1 MGETDPRTEVRAA
14 LQETLQDGSARCMIC
29 ERRCVIPPGQCGF
42 CKTRRNDKGTIK
54 GIVHGAVST
63 VAVAPVEAK
72 PIFHFLPGSKWLSLG
87 TLGCNFRC
95 PGCQNHEIAC
105 ADPCKDGL
113 GKARY
118 MEPEEVVEEA
128 LAKGC
133 QGIAWTYN
141 EPTMWL
147 EYTLETSELAKR
159 NHLYTAYITNG
170 YMTHDALDLIGRYL
184 DVYRFD
190 LKGFSAESYSKIAG
204 IDDYEAV
211 LENALRVKSKYKAHV
226 EVVTNVI
233 PGINDADIELGRLA
247 TWIATRLGKRTPWHV
262 TRFIPHAD
270 LADVP
275 ETPVETLDR
284 ARKIGIDVGLLYVYT
299 GNVPGYPGENT
310 YCPKCGRVVVGRAHQ
325 AMFANYIRER
335 DSEDAYAGHRST
347 GGKPL
352 DGVCAHCGQRIVG
365 HWFEPG
371 HDKSGSRE

>member
-1 MGETDPRTEVRAA
+1 MEETDPRTEVKTAF
-14 LQETLQDGSARCMIC
+14 QEALQDGSARCMMC
-29 ERRCVIPPGQCGF
+29 ERRCVIAPGECGF
-42 CKTRRNDKGTIK
+42 CKTRRNDGGTIK

-63 VAVAPVEAK
+63 IAVAPVEAK

-87 TLGCNFRC
+87 TLGCNFKC
-95 PGCQNHEIAC
+95 PGCQNHETSY

-113 GKARY
+113 GDARY
-118 MEPEEVVEEA
+118 MEPGEVVEEA
-128 LAKGC
+128 LAQGC
-133 QGIAWTYN
+133 QGISWTYN

-147 EYTLETSELAKR
+147 EYTLATSELAR
-159 NHLYTAYITNG
+159 MENLYTSYVTNG
-170 YMTHDALDLIGRYL
+170 YMTRNALDLVGRYL

-204 IDDYEAV
+204 IDDHEIV
-211 LENALRVKSKYKAHV
+211 LENALRMKSKYKSHV

-262 TRFIPHAD
+262 TRFGPHSK
-270 LADVP
+270 LSETP
-275 ETPVETLDR
+275 ETPIETLDR
-284 ARKIGIDVGLLYVYT
+284 ARKIGMDVGLLYVYT

-325 AMFANYIRER
+325 AVFANYIRER
-335 DSEDAYAGHRST
+335 DSEDSYGGYRPT
-347 GGKPL
+347 GDKPL

-371 HDKSGSRE
+371 PENSEPRE